1 LEGAE
6 YNLSRKLANAANNK
20 IRKEN
25 NLRGQDVD
33 VHEIKPVKFNGSPT
47 NTNNKLIID
56 RSIHRQQIKNGVIK
70 NGVRSLIVHKIP
82 ELTILN
88 D

>member
-56 RSIHRQQIKNGVIK
+56 RSIHRQQIKNGVC
-70 NGVRSLIVHKIP
+70 GRARSIIP
-82 ELTILN
+82 AGESPALAR
-88 D
+88 